1 MLLVEAGIMKTNRI
15 SRVIQILTTLQSGQS
30 YTATELAK
38 MLNISKRTIFRDL
51 NELKRVGLPYYF
63 ENKTG
68 CYRIKPEFLLS
79 APNLNAQEALGLL
92 LLAYKARNH
101 IHFPFKDST
110 LRAAIKIESD
120 LPEKTKQF
128 CNIALQKIS
137 IKADPQERLDLLDQ
151 KFTQMLDAILKKRI
165 VDICYYS
172 PVEQEH
178 IETNLSPYHLMYNN
192 HTWYV
197 LGKIDTCKEIRIFSL
212 NDIKELNILDKCF
225 IEDEKFDLHEHLG
238 RAWSMIPEGRLYNV
252 RLKFLP
258 EVARGVANIQWHSTQ
273 TAVSQDDGSVIIEFR
288 VDGLNEITWWIL
300 SYGDKVQIL
309 APARLR
315 EKVVQIAQNMIEQ
328 NKPHLPDKARDD
340 VEALQL

>member
-1 MLLVEAGIMKTNRI
+1 MKTSRI
-15 SRVIQILTTLQSGQS
+15 SRVIQILTTLQSGQP
-30 YTATELAK
+30 YTASELAK
-38 MLNISKRTIFRDL
+38 MLNISRRMIFRDL
-51 NELKRVGLPYYF
+51 NELKQVGLPYYF
-63 ENKTG
+63 DNKAR

-79 APNLNAQEALGLL
+79 APNLNSQEALGLL

-128 CNIALQKIS
+128 CNVALQKIS
-137 IKADPQERLDLLDQ
+137 IKADPQESLDLLDQ
-151 KFTQMLDAILKKRI
+151 KFAQMLDAILKKRI
-165 VDICYYS
+165 VAIRYYS
-172 PVEQEH
+172 LIEQEY

-192 HTWYV
+192 HTWYA
-197 LGKIDTCKEIRIFSL
+197 LGKIDADKEIHIFSL
-212 NDIKELNILDKCF
+212 NDIKKLNILDKCF
-225 IEDEKFDLHEHLG
+225 IEDEFDLHEHLG

-258 EVARGVANIQWHSTQ
+258 EVAHSVANIQWHSTQ
-273 TAVSQDDGSVIIEFR
+273 TTTTQKDGSVIIEFR

-315 EKVVQIAQNMIEQ
+315 EKVVQIAQNMIKQ
-328 NKPHLPDKARDD
+328 NEPHLPDNARDD